1 MKQIHKIIQVYEG
14 IPSKEIHSCIDNI
27 ILSCQDNNIEHV
39 LQSCFPSAI
48 DRSKGLRNAS
58 DIFRFEYLI
67 ENSND
72 IWIDWDVKIGE
83 LGWFPFIDNGKPYF
97 ANEWGIP
104 DTWVM
109 APMGNKKLIEDI
121 YNKVI
126 KSDYKLF
133 SQAACRILNGM
144 RDRID
149 LIPNGYF
156 NHLSY
161 HNKKE
166 TAK

>member
-1 MKQIHKIIQVYEG
+1 MKIIQAYEG
-14 IPSKEIHSCIDNI
+14 KIP
-27 ILSCQDNNIEHV
+27 IECMNAMNSFIACDV
-39 LQSCFPSAI
+39 ITITPFPEHI

-67 ENSND
+67 ENFND
-72 IWIDWDVKIGE
+72 VWIDWDVKIGE
-83 LGWFPFIDNGKPYF
+83 LGCFDFPDNGKPYF

-104 DTWVM
+104 DVWVM